1 MPQEVLT
8 RPVADS
14 VAKVDG
20 DIAVGED
27 LDFQRKWWRFEN
39 GAWFAFSII
48 ILLDLAGA
56 FGRGPLA
63 KAKLQA
69 SDGSAQVHY
78 ERIERTNSPSILT
91 VQFAP
96 SAIHDGK
103 IELYVSDSLVK
114 ALGTQRVIPAPQSS
128 LIGNGGITYTFPAS
142 VTPASVDMALQPSG
156 PGVFGFKVGVVGSQT
171 MQAKVFV
178 VP

>member
-1 MPQEVLT
+1 MSQKAFAKPIE
-8 RPVADS
+8 DS

-27 LDFQRKWWRFEN
+27 LEFQRKWWRFEN
-39 GAWFAFSII
+39 GAWLVFSII

-63 KAKLQA
+63 KAELHA
-69 SDGSAQVHY
+69 TDGSAQVRY

-128 LIGNGGITYTFPAS
+128 QVGNSGITYTFPAS
-142 VTPASVDMALQPSG
+142 ATPASIDMALQPSG
-156 PGVFGFKVGVVGSQT
+156 PGVFDFKVGVVGSQP